1 MPNTYLCIPMQY
13 YYNLLLK
20 VPGRMGMLVTLC
32 LISSNV
38 YIAVDAPLQRG
49 FSYIEVWFL
58 GMQLPILFAI
68 VEYSLILGMNK
79 FLIGKDVNVKV
90 TMMGPIG
97 KKVLFSKENMEFLA
111 YFLDL
116 ISFLSSAIL
125 FIIFCFIYWVSLD
138 S

>member
-1 MPNTYLCIPMQY
+1 
-13 YYNLLLK
+13 
-20 VPGRMGMLVTLC
+20 MLVTLC

-79 FLIGKDVNVKV
+79 FLIGKDANEQKTKV

-97 KKVLFSKENMEFLA
+97 NKVFFSKENMEFLA

-116 ISFLSSAIL
+116 ISFISSAIL
-125 FIIFCFIYWVSLD
+125 FIMFCIIYWVSLD

>member
-1 MPNTYLCIPMQY
+1 
-13 YYNLLLK
+13 
-20 VPGRMGMLVTLC
+20 MLVTLC

-38 YIAVDAPLQRG
+38 YIAVDAPVERG

-68 VEYSLILGMNK
+68 VEYSFILGLNK
-79 FLIGKDVNVKV
+79 FLVGREVNQPKAKVMMMGATDKKV
-90 TMMGPIG
+90 T
-97 KKVLFSKENMEFLA
+97 FNKENMEFLA

-116 ISFLSSAIL
+116 LSFVSSAIL
-125 FIIFCFIYWVSLD
+125 FVIFCFIYWVFLD

>member
-1 MPNTYLCIPMQY
+1 
-13 YYNLLLK
+13 
-20 VPGRMGMLVTLC
+20 MGMLVTLC

-68 VEYSLILGMNK
+68 VEYSLILGMNN

-116 ISFLSSAIL
+116 ISFISSAIL

>member
-1 MPNTYLCIPMQY
+1 
-13 YYNLLLK
+13 
-20 VPGRMGMLVTLC
+20 MGMLVTLC

-90 TMMGPIG
+90 TMIGPIG

-116 ISFLSSAIL
+116 ISFISSAIL